1 MLKEG
6 ARVEARLTLGTY
18 LGKITAVNS
27 NGTFAILFDDGTKM
41 PFVKAEKVKLIAA
54 APVAAGSDGQDL
66 EMPPPRP
73 MPSLL
78 KQATLGTVYSG
89 RTTLRNSKNFFRK
102 LRGKRK
108 FKGAARG
115 IIAARA
121 ASRVSPTAP

>member
-1 MLKEG
+1 M
-6 ARVEARLTLGTY
+6 
-18 LGKITAVNS
+18 NS
-27 NGTFAILFDDGTKM
+27 DGTFDILYDDGDNESS
-41 PFVKAEKVKLIAA
+41 VKDGNIKLIAA

-89 RTTLRNSKNFFRK
+89 RTTLRNSKNFFQK

-108 FKGAARG
+108 FKGIAQG